1 MAQTDTLDDYLTDID
16 PATWTWA
23 AYVLR
28 YTSEQLR
35 AQKVRRALCRLDPL
49 LFAVI
54 YLRHHLCSEETRGE
68 ISISQFHIDLCRSAR
83 QWTRR
88 DIGPAEVR
96 DAWVAPRGS
105 GKSTWAF
112 LILPLWALAY
122 RHRKYI
128 AAYANTATQ
137 AEGHLR
143 SLKHELDNNQAL
155 REDFPKLCRAKR
167 RPNGVVVADRQDI
180 YIAESGVAFTA
191 KGIDTST
198 LGAKIGSQ
206 RPDEIILDDIEPD
219 ASNYSEGEK
228 TKRLAT
234 VRNALMPMNLNAVL
248 WFVGTTTMDGSIIHD
263 LVRQATDPEP
273 PEWPGEENITVHYYH
288 AIIDLPDGTRASLW
302 PARWS
307 IEYLISIED
316 TDSFR
321 LNMANQPV
329 GNGGWWQPGDIRYD
343 QRPAYARVVMVIDGA
358 VTAKKTSDETG
369 VAIVGLDLT
378 DRRLYVR
385 EAIGLRLTGEPRRA
399 RIIDLIVEHDVD
411 YVLVEA
417 NQGGDLWYTE
427 LNNLPVKMR
436 TFTQK
441 EPKPVRIKRALAAYQ
456 RRGGRVAHEKPL
468 PQLERQQKAYPNV
481 LHEDVLD
488 ATAAAIEHLAAII
501 MRSADAR
508 RDKALVHQF
517 SYR

>member
-1 MAQTDTLDDYLTDID
+1 MAESPDDYLADID
-16 PATWTWA
+16 PATWTWFGYLA
-23 AYVLR
+23 LR
-28 YTSEQLR
+28 GTARLGED
-35 AQKVRRALCRLDPL
+35 KGRRQMCRLDPL
-49 LFAVI
+49 LFAVL
-54 YLRHHLCSEETRGE
+54 YLSHHLASDETGGQ

-83 QWTRR
+83 QWTRK
-88 DIGPAEVR
+88 DLAPAQVR

-137 AEGHLR
+137 AEAHLR
-143 SLKHELDNNQAL
+143 SLKHELDNNADL
-155 REDFPKLCRAKR
+155 RKDFPKLCTPRR
-167 RPNGVVVADRQDI
+167 RPNGMVVADRADV

-191 KGIDTST
+191 KGVDSST
-198 LGAKIGSQ
+198 LGAKIGEQ

-219 ASNYSEGEK
+219 ASNYSEREK
-228 TKRLAT
+228 EKRLAT

-263 LVRQATDPEP
+263 LVRQATDPDAP
-273 PEWPGEENITVHYYH
+273 AWPRDEHVTVHYYH
-288 AIIDLPDGTRASLW
+288 AIVDLPDGSRASLW

-307 IEYLISIED
+307 IDYLLSIEG
-316 TDSFR
+316 TDSFS
-321 LNMANQPV
+321 LNFANQPT

-343 QRPAYARVVMVIDGA
+343 SRAAYARVVMVIDGA
-358 VTAKKTSDETG
+358 VTAKATSDETG
-369 VAIVGLDLT
+369 VAIVGLDLAE
-378 DRRLYVR
+378 RRLYVR

-399 RIIDLIVEHDVD
+399 RIIDLIVDYDVD

-427 LNNLPVKMR
+427 LNNLPVRMT
-436 TFTQK
+436 TFVQR
-441 EPKPVRIKRALAAYQ
+441 EPKPVRIKRLLAAYQ
-456 RRGGRVAHEKPL
+456 RRGGRIAHERPL
-468 PQLERQQKAYPNV
+468 PALEKQQRAYPNV

-488 ATAAAIEHLAAII
+488 ATAAAVEHLAAIL
-501 MRSADAR
+501 MKSAGNR
-508 RDKALVHQF
+508 QDKALVHQF